1 MTATKKSDAELARD
15 IKKVLAKPFL
25 KLPKADKYEFVS
37 SRGTSSATT
46 LDPEEARALVRNSDG
61 TLYAVKNGVGRVA
74 AARIRGHVL
83 SATDYA
89 RYLEGELCI

>member
-1 MTATKKSDAELARD
+1 MMATKRSDAELARD
-15 IKKVLAKPFL
+15 IKDVLAKPFL
-25 KLPKADKYEFVS
+25 KLPKADKYEFVPS
-37 SRGTSSATT
+37 PRGDMATA
-46 LDPEEARALVRNSDG
+46 LDPDEARALVRNSDG

-89 RYLEGELCI
+89 RYLEGELCL